1 MNVDE
6 ELRAI
11 IGKKAKREY
20 GTATTLAEAGLDSL
34 DVIEIA
40 FDIEDRFKIQLP
52 QAQQEMIAFTYGDLC
67 QLVEKNIA
75 AQTNIASITPESG
88 RSLRAEDTTGCRQ
101 LQT

>member
-67 QLVEKNIA
+67 HLVEKTIA
-75 AQTNIASITPESG
+75 AQSNIASSTAESQATP
-88 RSLRAEDTTGCRQ
+88 
-101 LQT
+101 

>member
-1 MNVDE
+1 MNIDE

-11 IGKKAKREY
+11 IEKKAKQ
-20 GTATTLAEAGLDSL
+20 GFSATTTLAEAGLDSL

-52 QAQQEMIAFTYGDLC
+52 QTQHEMIGFTYGDLC

-75 AQTNIASITPESG
+75 VQTDNASRTAESQ
-88 RSLRAEDTTGCRQ
+88 AMP
-101 LQT
+101 